1 MIQSWNKGKN
11 RKHKYKSIKKKK
23 RKGFSGL
30 RKYDVVTDAN
40 VDNLQQQQQQQQEGT
55 YDASSG
61 QSSDSSSSEILLPEQ
76 VLPCPYVK
84 QTGGRL
90 IRDSIETVEIN
101 KDTKANKRSITNW

>member
-11 RKHKYKSIKKKK
+11 RKHKYKSIRKKK

-40 VDNLQQQQQQQQEGT
+40 VDNLQQQQQQGT
-55 YDASSG
+55 SDASSG

-76 VLPCPYVK
+76 VLPCPYAK

-90 IRDSIETVEIN
+90 IRDSIEKIEIN